1 MAPLSREEKAD
12 FGMLSDPS
20 QHWEASG
27 WTCGKLAE
35 QFGLKIPAQTGREA
49 HPRTDIPRRGSFP
62 SLPVLDQGLAEQWP
76 NPAVLPVPWARCW
89 RCCWLSPR
97 PGQPWLGGL
106 QGSVSSVLALLGD
119 LAPLSW
125 SHGII

>member
-76 NPAVLPVPWARCW
+76 NPAVLPVP
-89 RCCWLSPR
+89 CCPGHAAGGAAGSPQ
-97 PGQPWLGGL
+97 GLGSLGWV
-106 QGSVSSVLALLGD
+106 GCRAL
-119 LAPLSW
+119 
-125 SHGII
+125 